1 MLALV
6 RAFRLLTVVVWVGGI
21 IFFAFVL
28 APVAF
33 SLLPSQHMAG
43 TVVGGTLRV
52 LDIVGLVCGAVFWL
66 STALLFRQAADAS
79 KRRFE
84 GELLLAS
91 AMLLATAYLH
101 AGILPTMEQDRI
113 AAGGDIEA
121 APVASPAKVHFERLH
136 KRSERIEGIVL
147 LLGLGIV
154 FLLSGEP
161 DPLQSKL
168 TP

>member
-1 MLALV
+1 MLTLV
-6 RAFRLLTVVVWVGGI
+6 RALRLLAIVIWVGGI
-21 IFFAFVL
+21 IFFALVL

-33 SLLPSQHMAG
+33 SVLPSQHIAG

-52 LDIVGLVCGAVFWL
+52 LDIVGLTCGAVFWL
-66 STALLFRQAADAS
+66 STVLLFRQSAAAS

-84 GELLLAS
+84 VELLLAS

-101 AGILPTMEQDRI
+101 AGILPAMEQDRI

-121 APVASPAKVHFERLH
+121 AALSSPAKVHFERLH
-136 KRSERIEGIVL
+136 KRSERIEGVVL
-147 LLGLGIV
+147 FLGLGVV

-161 DPLQSKL
+161 NPFQSKL
-168 TP
+168 TA